1 MRGDTAMKEFLV
13 TNLSATTPPR
23 TLAPTPL
30 PSQGGNFLTY
40 LQQAVGEVNTL
51 QQTAGQEV
59 TQLVGE
65 GKGDLQ
71 ETVIAMEKADISFRL
86 MMQIRNKVLDAYQ
99 EIIRMQV

>member
-1 MRGDTAMKEFLV
+1 MKEFLIS
-13 TNLSATTPPR
+13 NLPTTTPLR
-23 TLAPTPL
+23 TLAPPSF

-40 LQQAVGEVNTL
+40 LKQAVGEVDTL
-51 QQTAGQEV
+51 QQNVGQEV

-71 ETVIAMEKADISFRL
+71 DTIIAMEKADISFRL

-99 EIIRMQV
+99 EVMRMQV